1 MTRPRFSFGLIGLIS
16 ASILFA
22 APLAWSQDPG
32 TDAAM
37 QAAQQANMTAMQAAQ
52 QANMAAMQATQQANQ
67 DAMQASQEAADNSS
81 PRCCGFPL
89 TVSPRFSVKAGSYNK
104 PIAVRLT
111 DKAYG
116 AVIYYTTNGWTPT
129 TASRRYAGPITI
141 GSTTTLQAIAV
152 APNCSSSVVASA
164 AYKFPGAPPALAPV
178 ALPTTPASG
187 GYQIALNVAI
197 PLVFTV
203 PISSQTAQV
212 GDTVSLQLAEDLK
225 AGNVVLAPKGTPA
238 AGKVIQVDHPA
249 MGGLPGEIS
258 FRVESLSL
266 HGTVVPLHAL
276 RTLAGKSAVHKARGL
291 AAIPGVGFVAA
302 FMHGQDAQI
311 AAGTPVM
318 ATLKAGTLLPA
329 PVS

>member
-1 MTRPRFSFGLIGLIS
+1 MIRSRLSFGFAGLIS
-16 ASILFA
+16 ASILL
-22 APLAWSQDPG
+22 APTAWSQDPG
-32 TDAAM
+32 TEA
-37 QAAQQANMTAMQAAQ
+37 AMQAAQ
-52 QANMAAMQATQQANQ
+52 QANMAAMQAAQQANMAAMQAAQQANQ
-67 DAMQASQEAADNSS
+67 DAIQASLVADDSS

-89 TVSPRFSVKAGSYNK
+89 TVSPRFSVKAGPYSR
-104 PIAVRLT
+104 PITVRLT

-152 APNCSSSVVASA
+152 APNCSSSVVAA
-164 AYKFPGAPPALAPV
+164 ATYKFPGSPAAPAPV
-178 ALPTTPASG
+178 ALPTTPVSG
-187 GYQIALNVAI
+187 GSYQIALNVAV
-197 PLVFTV
+197 PLVFTAPV
-203 PISSQTAQV
+203 SSETAQV
-212 GDTVSLQLAEDLK
+212 GDAVSLQLAEDLK

-238 AGKVIQVDHPA
+238 TGKVIQVDHPA

-258 FRVESLSL
+258 FRVESLTL

-291 AAIPGVGFVAA
+291 APIPGIGFVAA

-318 ATLKAGTLLPA
+318 ATLKAGTVLPA
-329 PVS
+329 PAS